1 MWLRMAKVRGGARL
15 LLAESR
21 FPTARGHIDSPGI
34 CTRNGLRV
42 TDVRD
47 ITVWEPP
54 RPRADT
60 GIPFSGTALD

>member
-1 MWLRMAKVRGGARL
+1 MWLRMAKVREGTR

-21 FPTARGHIDSPGI
+21 FPTAQGHIDSPGI

-47 ITVWEPP
+47 TTEWEPP
-54 RPRADT
+54 KPRADT
-60 GIPFSGTALD
+60 GPGNTV